1 MAGFDNKYFEYTEA
15 EMEDLFTELYPRLH
29 MYIRRILSGFEHD
42 VTDDIIQ
49 EIFYILLKRR
59 PYVAKDKIRSYIFTM
74 AHNTCYNHIKRNKIL
89 YNNIDIETLSTRESL
104 QQLFAYDF
112 YDNTITSP
120 IHDML
125 IEDVLKLCDR
135 LPAQTARIFR
145 MSRIEGM
152 TNRQIAQTL
161 GITQSTVEKHIS
173 KSIKQFRAMTSY
185 DKHM

>member
-1 MAGFDNKYFEYTEA
+1 MTSPGNKYFEYTEV
-15 EMEDLFTELYPRLH
+15 EMENLFTALYPRLR
-29 MYIRRILSGFEHD
+29 MYISRILAGFEHD
-42 VTDDIIQ
+42 MTEDIIQ

-59 PYVAKDKIRSYIFTM
+59 PYVAKEKIASYIFTM

-89 YNNIDIETLSTRESL
+89 YNNIDIETLSSTESL

-112 YDNTITSP
+112 YENPGNSP
-120 IHDML
+120 IHNML
-125 IEDVLKLCDR
+125 IEDVLSLCDK
-135 LPAQTARIFR
+135 LPTKTARVFR

-152 TNRQIAQTL
+152 TNRQIAKAL

-173 KSIKQFRAMTSY
+173 KSIKQFRTMTSY